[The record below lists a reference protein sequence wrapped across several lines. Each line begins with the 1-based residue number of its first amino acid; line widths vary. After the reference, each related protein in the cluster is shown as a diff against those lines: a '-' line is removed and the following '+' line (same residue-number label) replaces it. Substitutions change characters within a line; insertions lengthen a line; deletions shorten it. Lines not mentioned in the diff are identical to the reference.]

1 MTRRRELEGQRQ
13 GTTAGRIF
21 GLEFFASCMAVQ
33 SFLGSID
40 GYNGSIWRHIGI
52 IPLGQALYTPLHCSF
67 CA

>member
-1 MTRRRELEGQRQ
+1 M
-13 GTTAGRIF
+13 TAGNWRENDRDRTTTWRIF
-21 GLEFFASCMAVQ
+21 GLGFFASCTAVQ
-33 SFLGSID
+33 SLLGSID